1 MMSDV
6 QSGTQSTTRVRQ
18 SKFTPERIQQI
29 INLVERGK
37 SRDEIADLVGVTTAT
52 LQVTCSRLG
61 ISLRRRLVDVGTG
74 KVKRRPSRSGVEV
87 RNVRPHEL
95 GVVAK
100 SSENGKEFGPTA
112 KAQSTENENSVTPR
126 RHGVKKSDDPGGVLA
141 ICMNYKG
148 QQRTIELPLSA
159 EMLKKV
165 AFEAEFRD
173 MRITELLVRTI
184 SQVAE
189 RGLFGL
195 VLDDQS
201 SSSHGKLRLVSIPHS
216 HSTGAADELEPL

>member
-1 MMSDV
+1 MSDI
-6 QSGTQSTTRVRQ
+6 QPLTQSTTRVRQ

-37 SRDEIADLVGVTTAT
+37 SRDEIAELVGVTTAT

-61 ISLRRRLVDVGTG
+61 ISLRRRLLDVGMG
-74 KVKRRPSRSGVEV
+74 KAERKPSRSSVGVGGSP
-87 RNVRPHEL
+87 PHEL
-95 GVVAK
+95 SVLAK
-100 SSENGKEFGPTA
+100 SPGNGEEFGSA
-112 KAQSTENENSVTPR
+112 VKAQSTESENSVTPR
-126 RHGVKKSDDPGGVLA
+126 SHTVKKTDDAAGVLA

-148 QQRTIELPLSA
+148 QDRMIELPLGA
-159 EMLKKV
+159 EMLKKI

-189 RGLFGL
+189 KDLFGL
-195 VLDDQS
+195 VLEDQPS
-201 SSSHGKLRLVSIPHS
+201 SSDRSFAR
-216 HSTGAADELEPL
+216 

>member
-1 MMSDV
+1 MSDI
-6 QSGTQSTTRVRQ
+6 QSLTQSTTRVRQ

-37 SRDEIADLVGVTTAT
+37 SRDEIAELVGVTTAT

-61 ISLRRRLVDVGTG
+61 ISLRRRLLDVGTG
-74 KVKRRPSRSGVEV
+74 KVERRPSRSSVGVGGS
-87 RNVRPHEL
+87 PP
-95 GVVAK
+95 
-100 SSENGKEFGPTA
+100 ENGEEFGPAA
-112 KAQSTENENSVTPR
+112 KAQSTENENSATPR
-126 RHGVKKSDDPGGVLA
+126 SHTVSKTDDAAGVLA

-148 QQRTIELPLSA
+148 QERMIELRLGA

-189 RGLFGL
+189 KDLFGL
-195 VLDDQS
+195 VLEDQS
-201 SSSHGKLRLVSIPHS
+201 SSSHGKLRLVSVPQ
-216 HSTGAADELEPL
+216 P